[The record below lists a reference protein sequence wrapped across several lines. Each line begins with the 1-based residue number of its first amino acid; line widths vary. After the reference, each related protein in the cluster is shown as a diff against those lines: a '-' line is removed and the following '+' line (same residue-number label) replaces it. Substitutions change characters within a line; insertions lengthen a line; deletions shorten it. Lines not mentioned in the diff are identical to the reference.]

1 MKYKVDAIFI
11 CVCVSGEKPYR
22 CPLDGC
28 DKAFA
33 QMSNLQHHM
42 RQHDK
47 ATFGQ
52 KQCMCPFCD
61 RGYAS
66 EKSLKSHLSKVSSDL
81 ACLYFKKK
89 NSENCDQCG
98 ICVVSSVIVGHKKI

>member
-1 MKYKVDAIFI
+1 MNKKLFPIF
-11 CVCVSGEKPYR
+11 SGEKPYK

-52 KQCMCPFCD
+52 KHCMCPFCD

-66 EKSLKSHLSKVSSDL
+66 EKSLKSHISKVRWYL
-81 ACLYFKKK
+81 KA
-89 NSENCDQCG
+89 
-98 ICVVSSVIVGHKKI
+98 

>member
-1 MKYKVDAIFI
+1 MTAHVYLYVFA
-11 CVCVSGEKPYR
+11 GEKPYR

-66 EKSLKSHLSKVSSDL
+66 EKSLKSHLSKVNRLNLFFPMFSTAFIIFYCPFL
-81 ACLYFKKK
+81 
-89 NSENCDQCG
+89 
-98 ICVVSSVIVGHKKI
+98 CVEITI

>member
-1 MKYKVDAIFI
+1 MNVVRLCLCI
-11 CVCVSGEKPYR
+11 SGEKPYR

-66 EKSLKSHLSKVSSDL
+66 EKSLKSHLSKV
-81 ACLYFKKK
+81 CK
-89 NSENCDQCG
+89 NTSTCFLFEL
-98 ICVVSSVIVGHKKI
+98 VVCII